1 VAATSPGC
9 GKNETVSGK
18 MMAERQSSV
27 FGAPNRLA
35 RVVSG
40 CMGIQMMVAGKRRH
54 SALPM
59 LMYQNM
65 HCASVLE
72 RYRFRLTLI

>member
-1 VAATSPGC
+1 
-9 GKNETVSGK
+9 
-18 MMAERQSSV
+18 
-27 FGAPNRLA
+27 
-35 RVVSG
+35 
-40 CMGIQMMVAGKRRH
+40 MGIQMMVAGKRRH